1 MISYYKRLQSVKERL
16 PYRVLDENAWGLLRI
31 HDDDG
36 DDGGGDDDDDVLAEG
51 VSSHF
56 VCTATHRRT
65 DKSDEYTCCKSH
77 DITLTCKTTAIQKFA
92 SHSITILVSE

>member
-1 MISYYKRLQSVKERL
+1 MRDGIHPETGEVGFVRPPG

-56 VCTATHRRT
+56 VCTATHRR
-65 DKSDEYTCCKSH
+65 KYTLSRLS
-77 DITLTCKTTAIQKFA
+77 TG
-92 SHSITILVSE
+92 